1 MTVPMWNGAGFSAAR
16 ALLQGLT
23 ANQKRN
29 IEGTSGTKALFPSFD
44 LNNGAKGAVGKT
56 ESDFMFAIL
65 AITIISGAFFLA
77 LATIVWM
84 FAQYQ
89 EKMIAALRF
98 EPIPQAAPVYALR
111 ISRRRVGDVARHAS
125 ISGGI
130 LTA

>member
-1 MTVPMWNGAGFSAAR
+1 MTVPMWNGAGISAASAR
-16 ALLQGLT
+16 LQGLT
-23 ANQKRN
+23 AVPKRN

-44 LNNGAKGAVGKT
+44 QNNGAKGAVGKT

-65 AITIISGAFFLA
+65 AITIFSGAFFLA

-89 EKMIAALRF
+89 EKMVAALRF
-98 EPIPQAAPVYALR
+98 EPIPQAPPVYQLR
-111 ISRRRVGDVARHAS
+111 ISRRRVSDAARQAS
-125 ISGGI
+125 IPGGI